1 MLMDWANVTEK
12 FSSKGLKEDPAQ
24 CRTPPEET
32 RLYNYFNVRNCRN

>member
-1 MLMDWANVTEK
+1 MLTDWANVTEK

-32 RLYNYFNVRNCRN
+32 RLYN